1 MKKRFFGVMLA
12 ASLVVSLTACGGKK
26 TSQDSA
32 ASTVNKEV
40 TAEEYAGTITS
51 NADVYKQYVTL
62 PDYKGVEVS
71 VDRSYFKVIITDSY
85 DRNGD
90 RRRDSFRRYGKA

>member
-12 ASLVVSLTACGGKK
+12 ASLAVSLTACGGKK

-51 NADVYKQYVTL
+51 NADVYKQ
-62 PDYKGVEVS
+62 
-71 VDRSYFKVIITDSY
+71 
-85 DRNGD
+85 
-90 RRRDSFRRYGKA
+90 

>member
-12 ASLVVSLTACGGKK
+12 ASLAVSLTACGGKK
-26 TSQDSA
+26 TSQDNA

-51 NADVYKQYVTL
+51 NADVY
-62 PDYKGVEVS
+62 
-71 VDRSYFKVIITDSY
+71 
-85 DRNGD
+85 
-90 RRRDSFRRYGKA
+90 

>member
-1 MKKRFFGVMLA
+1 MTHQNIGMMKRKEIWFMKKRFFGVMLA
-12 ASLVVSLTACGGKK
+12 ASLAVSLTACGGKK

-62 PDYKGVEVS
+62 PDYKRRS
-71 VDRSYFKVIITDSY
+71 VFLYQL
-85 DRNGD
+85 
-90 RRRDSFRRYGKA
+90 

>member
-12 ASLVVSLTACGGKK
+12 ASLAVSLTACGGKK

-40 TAEEYAGTITS
+40 TAEELF
-51 NADVYKQYVTL
+51 N
-62 PDYKGVEVS
+62 
-71 VDRSYFKVIITDSY
+71 
-85 DRNGD
+85 
-90 RRRDSFRRYGKA
+90 